1 MGIKNFMFLHIVN
14 SSSTWHPCNLA
25 TGLSA
30 GSIVKHLAVEETWQ
44 LNCSKSD
51 WREHVL
57 LAETSQLMIPET
69 FCLRKVQRVKV
80 KVHLNEGLYCNP
92 NNLPGTTQSG
102 ESAGTAQTRL
112 GFLGAQLISVDDPK
126 QFSCG
131 THLLS
136 S

>member
-1 MGIKNFMFLHIVN
+1 M
-14 SSSTWHPCNLA
+14 
-25 TGLSA
+25 
-30 GSIVKHLAVEETWQ
+30 
-44 LNCSKSD
+44 
-51 WREHVL
+51 

-112 GFLGAQLISVDDPK
+112 GFLGAQLNSVDDPK
-126 QFSCG
+126 QFFLWYTPSVFLDPRPSL
-131 THLLS
+131 TINFQKIVPR
-136 S
+136 